1 MRALIERP
9 EDLGRFVQRIRRDA
23 QMTQR
28 QLAEALGI
36 SQRYLSELEAGKP
49 KRIDQ
54 GYFDVLRKLGIVL
67 SAETIDDGWVDGD

>member
-23 QMTQR
+23 QLTQR